1 MISVS
6 TLYFSVIVFRIT
18 ESDQEMAKILN
29 TEYLE
34 NMEAEEK
41 EEIKVKDPKRKF
53 ACGYCDFSAL
63 TPLGLKKHLK
73 KVHPY
78 PD

>member
-1 MISVS
+1 MA
-6 TLYFSVIVFRIT
+6 TL
-18 ESDQEMAKILN
+18 LN
-29 TEYLE
+29 AECLE

-53 ACGYCDFSAL
+53 SCGYCDFGAL
-63 TPLGLKKHLK
+63 TPLGLKKHLN